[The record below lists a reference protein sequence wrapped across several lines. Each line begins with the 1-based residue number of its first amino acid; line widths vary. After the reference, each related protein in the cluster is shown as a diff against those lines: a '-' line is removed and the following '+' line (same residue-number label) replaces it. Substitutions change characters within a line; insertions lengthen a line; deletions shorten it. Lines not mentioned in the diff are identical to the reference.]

1 MASKLFSLPLHQ
13 MRRNF
18 GKCPNLRERLLMK
31 RPFVWWG
38 PICEGRSSGVGTRRP
53 SKTQPRNCYCSQARW
68 AKEFHCYQL
77 KRAKQFKLHRNQ
89 ILNMIWYRVASPT
102 VQRCKVNCFVLFLQL
117 GGWTIYYFYIQ
128 TNCTVLW
135 NVGWI
140 YNGAEKHC
148 TFVIHFAGHG
158 SGMAGV
164 ASIHPPEGH
173 SLFSTY

>member
-1 MASKLFSLPLHQ
+1 MKLHKLFK
-13 MRRNF
+13 F
-18 GKCPNLRERLLMK
+18 FTEIWNLCTWQI
-31 RPFVWWG
+31 FSTNI
-38 PICEGRSSGVGTRRP
+38 ICDICDKYELCGVGARRP

-77 KRAKQFKLHRNQ
+77 KRAKQFNLHRNQ
-89 ILNMIWYRVASPT
+89 ILNMIWCRVASPN